1 MAVLTTLLVN
11 FWSLFVLLGLAGLE
25 AGIAWAASL
34 CRPTAVSDSPRRS
47 IRPRRRQDGPQNRH
61 VSV

>member
-1 MAVLTTLLVN
+1 MAMLTTLLVN

-25 AGIAWAASL
+25 AGIAWAANRR
-34 CRPTAVSDSPRRS
+34 RPTPASESPRRS
-47 IRPRRRQDGPQNRH
+47 LRPRRRQDGPQNRQ